1 MGHVH
6 LFKEA
11 HHTMKPWSYSW
22 EPRCKIIACV
32 LFVFGIIALD
42 TWWLA
47 AFALFFVLGA
57 AALMGI
63 TMTFLL
69 RRMALLMPFLI
80 FMSIPLILGGGIPP
94 TPDRYMFAALIVM
107 KAMAAMAA
115 MIVLST
121 SQPVEELLE
130 GMAHLKIPQPII
142 TVIFLA
148 FRYGHLF
155 IRELNTTRKAL
166 ASRLF
171 YGGLSVSALRIYGE
185 LCGSMFI
192 KSLCR
197 SETVY
202 RTMLSRCFDG
212 KLPVTEPR
220 NIIGSD
226 LIKSLTP
233 VAFALFLIVIEQ
245 VVL

>member
-6 LFKEA
+6 LLKEA
-11 HHTMKPWSYSW
+11 HHTMKPWICSW
-22 EPRCKIIACV
+22 ETRCKIVACV
-32 LFVFGIIALD
+32 LFVFGIIALN

-57 AALMGI
+57 AALMG
-63 TMTFLL
+63 TALTFLL
-69 RRMALLMPFLI
+69 KRMALLLPFLI
-80 FMSIPLILGGGIPP
+80 FMSVPLILGGGLPP
-94 TPDRYMFAALIVM
+94 TPDRYTFAALIAM
-107 KAMAAMAA
+107 KALAAMAA

-130 GMAHLKIPQPII
+130 GMAHLKIPPPII

-171 YGGLSVSALRIYGE
+171 YGGLSVSALRVYGE

-192 KSLCR
+192 KSLLR

-202 RTMLSRCFDG
+202 KAMLSRCFEG
-212 KLPVTEPR
+212 NLPATKPQK
-220 NIIGSD
+220 IIAAD
-226 LIKSLTP
+226 LYKSMAL
-233 VAFALFLIVIEQ
+233 VSFALILIVMEQ
-245 VVL
+245 VVF

>member
-11 HHTMKPWSYSW
+11 HHTMKPWSRSW
-22 EPRCKIIACV
+22 EPRCKIVACV
-32 LFVFGIIALD
+32 LFVFAVIALD

-63 TMTFLL
+63 TLPFMLKRISLL
-69 RRMALLMPFLI
+69 LPFLV
-80 FMSIPLILGGGIPP
+80 FMSIPLILGGGMPP
-94 TPDRYMFAALIVM
+94 TPDRYTFAALIAM
-107 KAMAAMAA
+107 KAMAGMTA

-130 GMAHLKIPQPII
+130 GMAHLKIPPPII

-148 FRYGHLF
+148 FRYGHLL

-171 YGGLSVSALRIYGE
+171 YGGLSLNALRVYGE

-192 KSLCR
+192 KSLLR

-202 RTMLSRCFDG
+202 RAMLSRCFDG
-212 KLPVTEPR
+212 RLPAREPQK
-220 NIIGSD
+220 IISAD
-226 LIKSLTP
+226 LIKSVTP
-233 VAFALFLIVIEQ
+233 VTFALILIVIEQ